1 MQKNSPH
8 RNNRFTFLRVLVVIL
23 PDFLKIKPVQD
34 AISIDD
40 VVVVG
45 AYGTAQKRLDQVGSA
60 FQVNADQ
67 LKALP
72 ALRVD
77 KMLDAGTKEG
87 MTQECR
93 KTAGKK
99 AADCRK
105 GAQ

>member
-1 MQKNSPH
+1 MKTKTVPVKG
-8 RNNRFTFLRVLVVIL
+8 RVLNVKL
-23 PDFLKIKPVQD
+23 VQD

-77 KMLDAGTKEG
+77 KMLDGLIPE
-87 MTQECR
+87 
-93 KTAGKK
+93 
-99 AADCRK
+99 
-105 GAQ
+105 